1 MQFLE
6 SKAASDDGKGKKSPK
21 SNGSKK
27 QQQQA
32 QQQRRRSP
40 PPPVSSNN
48 TSLAAPVAL
57 HGPYNTPPMN
67 PEDQPFFPSP
77 SPPAAS
83 PPPFSAY
90 QQSYSPPSDNGFYS
104 ASSHHQHQHHPV
116 TTWMGSGASLTA
128 TTGAPTLPP
137 MTHFSEAS
145 YNTKGN
151 ESMSFATYGDYSL
164 GVPATASP
172 YDSNPHVS
180 THHHDHYQHHLSA
193 PRTSSA
199 LLPPLTASPTSP
211 AAIGHLAAPD
221 LYRSRYPPP
230 LAPTRL

>member
-6 SKAASDDGKGKKSPK
+6 SKAGGEDGKGKKSPK

-27 QQQQA
+27 QQQQHQHQA

-40 PPPVSSNN
+40 PPVSGC
-48 TSLAAPVAL
+48 TSLAAPVPL
-57 HGPYNTPPMN
+57 HHPYTPPMN

-77 SPPAAS
+77 SPPASS

-104 ASSHHQHQHHPV
+104 HHPV
-116 TTWMGSGASLTA
+116 TTWMGTGTLTA

-137 MTHFSEAS
+137 MTHFSEA
-145 YNTKGN
+145 YNKGN

-180 THHHDHYQHHLSA
+180 THHHHQDHHSA
-193 PRTSSA
+193 PRNSA
-199 LLPPLTASPTSP
+199 LLPPLSYHGGIGVSSSSASSTSP
-211 AAIGHLAAPD
+211 ATGHLAAPD

-230 LAPTRL
+230 PAPPRA